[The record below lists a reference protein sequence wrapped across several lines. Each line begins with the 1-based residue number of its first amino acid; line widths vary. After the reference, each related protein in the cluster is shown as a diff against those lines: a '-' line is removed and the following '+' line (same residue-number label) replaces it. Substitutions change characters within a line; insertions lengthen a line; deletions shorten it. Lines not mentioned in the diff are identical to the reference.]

1 MIDPSLLARVLPFL
15 RPAQLL
21 KLPGVG
27 AVAPLT
33 TSQSAA
39 LRIPEDGV
47 LLHIKPVPRLP
58 AGSTVDDYRQA
69 QAQLGVRFV
78 LDQEEFFTDG
88 LAGQF
93 VSCQTFLELP
103 EGFAF
108 HRAVSQNQALSVQ
121 YTNQDTALT
130 ITPETVI
137 GWIPARELLALD
149 RRLQTVGPVDSRGR
163 Y

>member
-15 RPAQLL
+15 HPSQLL
-21 KLPGVG
+21 KLAPVG
-27 AVAPLT
+27 TLAPLT
-33 TSQSAA
+33 TSAPAS

-47 LLHIKPVPRLP
+47 LMHIKPVPRLA
-58 AGSTVDDYRQA
+58 AGSSVDDYRQA
-69 QAQLGVRFV
+69 QAQLGVRLV

-108 HRAVSQNQALSVQ
+108 YRAVSQNASLSVQ
-121 YTNQDTALT
+121 YVNQDTVLS
-130 ITPETVI
+130 ITPETVV
-137 GWIPARELLALD
+137 GWMPARELLALD
-149 RRLQTVGPVDSRGR
+149 RRLQNVGPVDSRGR